1 MRVRCVTNKISDL
14 PADSIVARQKWHYFG
29 NGEHFV
35 HLTPKKSYVVYALVE
50 CQREKWVY
58 VSDDDYPSIWYP
70 LGYLLDFFEV
80 IDERVSKIWKS
91 ELSQNVR
98 RDVQEISSPLPIV
111 PSTDSGCL

>member
-1 MRVRCVTNKISDL
+1 MRVRCTTNNVSDISVC
-14 PADSIVARQKWHYFG
+14 SHIVRQKGRYFG
-29 NGEHFV
+29 CGTQRV
-35 HLTPKKSYVVYALVE
+35 PLTLQKTYVVYALLE
-50 CQREKWVY
+50 CSTGKWVY
-58 VSDDDYPSIWYP
+58 VVDDDYPSIWYP
-70 LGYLLDFFEV
+70 LGYLLDFFEI